1 MEVEVNGKVIRFGK
15 GCNFVPIDD
24 LVQFKKNPKKHEV
37 IDIDLIAKSIERNG
51 FGENLLVCPE
61 TNEILAGNGR
71 YLAAKKLGLK
81 EVPVVY
87 APEGLT
93 EKQKADL
100 VIASNKL
107 VEASG
112 YNDNLQILIDMFEL
126 NPADFGMEEV
136 AKEIEKEMEEEPE
149 VPFTEELREEHN
161 YIVLYFDNDVDWLQA
176 ETLFGKY
183 LTTKQ
188 ALNSKEGFRKM
199 GVGRVVKGADVL
211 KDLGVN

>member
-1 MEVEVNGKVIRFGK
+1 MDNKPIAMPTGCEFVDVNGL
-15 GCNFVPIDD
+15 VP
-24 LVQFKKNPKKHEV
+24 FKRNPKKHE
-37 IDIDLIAKSIERNG
+37 IEDINLIIKSVERNG
-51 FGENLLVCPE
+51 WGDPLLVCPE
-61 TNEILAGNGR
+61 TKEILSGNGR

-112 YNDNLQILIDMFEL
+112 YNDNLQILMDMFEL
-126 NPADFGMEEV
+126 NPADFGLEEV
-136 AKEIEKEMEEEPE
+136 TKEIEKEMEEEPE

-199 GVGRVVKGADVL
+199 GVGRVVRGADVL
-211 KDLGVN
+211 KDLGVC

>member
-1 MEVEVNGKVIRFGK
+1 MENKPIAMPTGCEFVEVNEL
-15 GCNFVPIDD
+15 VP
-24 LVQFKKNPKKHEV
+24 FKRNPKKHE
-37 IDIDLIAKSIERNG
+37 IQDIELIMNSIRRNG
-51 FGENLLVCPE
+51 WGDPLLVCPE
-61 TNEILAGNGR
+61 TKEILSGNGR
-71 YLAAKKLGLK
+71 YLAAKKLGL
-81 EVPVVY
+81 ELIPVVY

-112 YNDNLQILIDMFEL
+112 YNDNLQMLMDMFEL
-126 NPADFGMEEV
+126 NPADFGLEEV
-136 AKEIEKEMEEEPE
+136 TKEIEKEMEEEPE

-199 GVGRVVKGADVL
+199 GVGRVVRGADVL
-211 KDLGVN
+211 KDLGVC

>member
-1 MEVEVNGKVIRFGK
+1 MEIQIKDKVIKFGK
-15 GCNFVPIDD
+15 GCNLVPVED
-24 LVQFKKNPKKHEV
+24 LIPYKKNPKKHDV
-37 IDIDLIAKSIERNG
+37 QDINLIIKSIERNG

-61 TNEILAGNGR
+61 TMEVLSGNGR
-71 YLAAKKLGLK
+71 LLAAKKMGLDK
-81 EVPVVY
+81 VPVVY

-107 VEASG
+107 VEVSG

-126 NPADFGMEEV
+126 NPEDFGMQAIENAV
-136 AKEIEKEMEEEPE
+136 AEMEDEEPE

-176 ETLFGKY
+176 ETLFSKY

-199 GVGRVVKGADVL
+199 GVGRVVRGADVL
-211 KDLGVN
+211 KDLGGN

>member
-1 MEVEVNGKVIRFGK
+1 MDKKTIAMPTGCEFVDVN
-15 GCNFVPIDD
+15 D
-24 LVQFKKNPKKHEV
+24 LVPFKRNPKKHE
-37 IDIDLIAKSIERNG
+37 IEDINLIIKSVERNG
-51 FGENLLVCPE
+51 WGDPLLVCPE
-61 TNEILAGNGR
+61 TKEILSGNGR
-71 YLAAKKLGLK
+71 LMAAKKMGLDK
-81 EVPVVY
+81 VPVVY

-100 VIASNKL
+100 VVASNKL

-126 NPADFGMEEV
+126 NPEDFGMQAIENAV
-136 AKEIEKEMEEEPE
+136 AEMEDEEPE

-176 ETLFGKY
+176 ETLFSKY

-199 GVGRVVKGADVL
+199 GVGRVVRGADVL
-211 KDLGVN
+211 KDLGVC

>member
-1 MEVEVNGKVIRFGK
+1 MDKKPIAMPTGCEFVDVN
-15 GCNFVPIDD
+15 D
-24 LVQFKKNPKKHEV
+24 LVPFKRNPKKHE
-37 IDIDLIAKSIERNG
+37 IEDINLIIKSIERNG
-51 FGENLLVCPE
+51 WGDPLLVCPE
-61 TNEILAGNGR
+61 TKEILSGNGR
-71 YLAAKKLGLK
+71 LMAAKKMGLDK
-81 EVPVVY
+81 VPVVY

-107 VEASG
+107 VEVSG
-112 YNDNLQILIDMFEL
+112 YNDNLQLLIDMFEL
-126 NPADFGMEEV
+126 NPEDFGMQAIENAV
-136 AKEIEKEMEEEPE
+136 AEMEDDEPE

-199 GVGRVVKGADVL
+199 GVGRVVRGADVL
-211 KDLGVN
+211 KDLGGN

>member
-1 MEVEVNGKVIRFGK
+1 MIKMPSGCEFVSVN
-15 GCNFVPIDD
+15 D
-24 LVQFKKNPKKHEV
+24 LVPFKRNPTKHE
-37 IDIDLIAKSIERNG
+37 IQDIELIMKSIERTG
-51 FGENLLVCPE
+51 WGDPRVVGPE
-61 TNEILAGNGR
+61 TKEILSGNGR
-71 YLAAKKLGLK
+71 YLAAKKLGLE

-112 YNDNLQILIDMFEL
+112 YNDNLQILMDMFEL
-126 NPADFGMEEV
+126 NPADFGLEEV
-136 AKEIEKEMEEEPE
+136 TKEIEKEMEEEPE

-199 GVGRVVKGADVL
+199 GVGRVVRGADVL
-211 KDLGVN
+211 KDLGVC

>member
-1 MEVEVNGKVIRFGK
+1 MDIKPIAMPT
-15 GCNFVPIDD
+15 GCEFVDINE
-24 LVQFKKNPKKHEV
+24 LVPFKRNPKKHE
-37 IDIDLIAKSIERNG
+37 IDDINLIVKSVERNG
-51 FGENLLVCPE
+51 WGDPLLVCPE
-61 TNEILAGNGR
+61 TKEILSGNGR
-71 YLAAKKLGLK
+71 YLAAKKIGL
-81 EVPVVY
+81 EMIPVVF

-107 VEASG
+107 VEVSG

-126 NPADFGMEEV
+126 NPEDFGMQALENAV
-136 AKEIEKEMEEEPE
+136 AEIDEEEPE

-199 GVGRVVKGADVL
+199 GVGRVVRGADVL
-211 KDLGVN
+211 KDLGGN

>member
-1 MEVEVNGKVIRFGK
+1 MIKMPSGCKFVSVN
-15 GCNFVPIDD
+15 D
-24 LVQFKKNPKKHEV
+24 LVPFKRNPKKHE
-37 IDIDLIAKSIERNG
+37 IDDINLIVRSIERNG
-51 FGENLLVCPE
+51 WGDPLLVCPE
-61 TNEILAGNGR
+61 TMEILSGNGR
-71 YLAAKKLGLK
+71 YLAAKKLGL
-81 EVPVVY
+81 EEIPVVY

-112 YNDNLQILIDMFEL
+112 YNDNLQILMDMFEL
-126 NPADFGMEEV
+126 NPADFGLEEV
-136 AKEIEKEMEEEPE
+136 TKEIEKEMEEEPE

-199 GVGRVVKGADVL
+199 GVGRVVRGADVL
-211 KDLGVN
+211 KDLGVC

>member
-1 MEVEVNGKVIRFGK
+1 M
-15 GCNFVPIDD
+15 
-24 LVQFKKNPKKHEV
+24 
-37 IDIDLIAKSIERNG
+37 
-51 FGENLLVCPE
+51 
-61 TNEILAGNGR
+61 
-71 YLAAKKLGLK
+71 GLDK
-81 EVPVVY
+81 VPVVY

-100 VIASNKL
+100 VVASNKL

-126 NPADFGMEEV
+126 NPEDFGMQAIENAV
-136 AKEIEKEMEEEPE
+136 AEMEDEEPE

-176 ETLFGKY
+176 ETLFSKY

-199 GVGRVVKGADVL
+199 GVGRVVRGADVL
-211 KDLGVN
+211 KDLGVC

>member
-1 MEVEVNGKVIRFGK
+1 MDKKPIAMPTGCEFVDVN
-15 GCNFVPIDD
+15 D
-24 LVQFKKNPKKHEV
+24 LVPFKRNPKKHE
-37 IDIDLIAKSIERNG
+37 IEDINLIIKSIERNG

-61 TNEILAGNGR
+61 TMEVLSGNGR
-71 YLAAKKLGLK
+71 LMAAKKMGLDK
-81 EVPVVY
+81 VPVVY

-107 VEASG
+107 VEVSG

-126 NPADFGMEEV
+126 NPEDFGMQAIENAV
-136 AKEIEKEMEEEPE
+136 AELEDEEPE

-199 GVGRVVKGADVL
+199 GVGRVVRGADVL
-211 KDLGVN
+211 KDLGGN

>member
-1 MEVEVNGKVIRFGK
+1 MIKMPSGCEFVSVN
-15 GCNFVPIDD
+15 D
-24 LVQFKKNPKKHEV
+24 LVPFKRNPKKHEIQDV
-37 IDIDLIAKSIERNG
+37 ELIVSSIRRNG
-51 FGENLLVCPE
+51 WGDPLLVCPE
-61 TNEILAGNGR
+61 TKEILSGNGR
-71 YLAAKKLGLK
+71 YLAAKKLGL
-81 EVPVVY
+81 EEIPVVY

-112 YNDNLQILIDMFEL
+112 YNDNLQILMDMFEL
-126 NPADFGMEEV
+126 NPADFGLEEV
-136 AKEIEKEMEEEPE
+136 TKEIEKEMEEEPE

-199 GVGRVVKGADVL
+199 GVGRVVRGADVL
-211 KDLGVN
+211 KDLGVC

>member
-1 MEVEVNGKVIRFGK
+1 MINMPS
-15 GCNFVPIDD
+15 GCSFVSIND
-24 LVQFKKNPKKHEV
+24 LVTYKKNPKKHEV
-37 IDIDLIAKSIERNG
+37 QDINLIVKSIERNG
-51 FGENLLVCPE
+51 WGDPLLVCPE
-61 TNEILAGNGR
+61 TNEILSGNGR
-71 YLAAKKLGLK
+71 YLAAKRLGL
-81 EVPVVY
+81 EEIPVVY
-87 APEGLT
+87 APAGLS

-107 VEASG
+107 VEVSG
-112 YNDNLQILIDMFEL
+112 YNDNLEILMGMFEL
-126 NPADFGMEEV
+126 NPEDFGIE
-136 AKEIEKEMEEEPE
+136 AIEKAVKEVEEEPE

-199 GVGRVVKGADVL
+199 GVGRVVRGADVL
-211 KDLGVN
+211 KDLGVK

>member
-1 MEVEVNGKVIRFGK
+1 MINMPM
-15 GCNFVPIDD
+15 GCEFMAISSLVPY
-24 LVQFKKNPKKHEV
+24 KRNPKKHETK
-37 IDIDLIAKSIERNG
+37 DIDLIVRSIERNG
-51 FGENLLVCPE
+51 WGDPLLVCPE
-61 TNEILAGNGR
+61 TMEILSGNGR
-71 YLAAKKLGLK
+71 YLAAKRLKLE

-87 APEGLT
+87 APKGLT

-107 VEASG
+107 VETSG
-112 YNDNLQILIDMFEL
+112 YNDNLQILMDMFDL
-126 NPADFGMEEV
+126 NPDDFGLDEV
-136 AKEIEKEMEEEPE
+136 TKEIEKEMEEEPE

-199 GVGRVVKGADVL
+199 GVGRVVRGADVL
-211 KDLGVN
+211 KDLGVC

>member
-1 MEVEVNGKVIRFGK
+1 MDIKPIAMPTGCEFVEINEL
-15 GCNFVPIDD
+15 VP
-24 LVQFKKNPKKHEV
+24 FKKNPKKHE
-37 IDIDLIAKSIERNG
+37 IQDIELIANSIRRNG
-51 FGENLLVCPE
+51 WGDPLLVCPE
-61 TNEILAGNGR
+61 TKEILSGNGR
-71 YLAAKKLGLK
+71 FLAAKKLGL
-81 EVPVVY
+81 ELIPVVY

>member
-1 MEVEVNGKVIRFGK
+1 MDIKPIAMPT
-15 GCNFVPIDD
+15 GCEFVDINE
-24 LVQFKKNPKKHEV
+24 LVPFKRNPKKHE
-37 IDIDLIAKSIERNG
+37 IDDINLIVKSVERNG
-51 FGENLLVCPE
+51 WGDPLLVCPE
-61 TNEILAGNGR
+61 TKEILSGNGR

-112 YNDNLQILIDMFEL
+112 YNDNLQILMDMFEL
-126 NPADFGMEEV
+126 NPADFGLEEV
-136 AKEIEKEMEEEPE
+136 TKEIEKEIAEEPE

-199 GVGRVVKGADVL
+199 GVGRVVRGADVL
-211 KDLGVN
+211 KDLGVC

>member
-1 MEVEVNGKVIRFGK
+1 MDKKPIAMPTGCEFVDVN
-15 GCNFVPIDD
+15 D
-24 LVQFKKNPKKHEV
+24 LVPFKRNPKKHE
-37 IDIDLIAKSIERNG
+37 IEDINLIIKSVARNG
-51 FGENLLVCPE
+51 WGDPLLVCPE
-61 TNEILAGNGR
+61 TKEILSGNGR
-71 YLAAKKLGLK
+71 LMAAKKMGLDK
-81 EVPVVY
+81 VPVVY

-107 VEASG
+107 VEVSG
-112 YNDNLQILIDMFEL
+112 YNDNLQLLIDMFEL
-126 NPADFGMEEV
+126 NPEDFGMQAIENAV
-136 AKEIEKEMEEEPE
+136 AEMEDEEPE

-199 GVGRVVKGADVL
+199 GVGRVVRGADVL
-211 KDLGVN
+211 KDLGGN

>member
-1 MEVEVNGKVIRFGK
+1 M
-15 GCNFVPIDD
+15 
-24 LVQFKKNPKKHEV
+24 
-37 IDIDLIAKSIERNG
+37 
-51 FGENLLVCPE
+51 
-61 TNEILAGNGR
+61 
-71 YLAAKKLGLK
+71 AAKKMGLDK
-81 EVPVVY
+81 VPVVY

-107 VEASG
+107 VEVSG
-112 YNDNLQILIDMFEL
+112 YNDDLQLLIDMFEL
-126 NPADFGMEEV
+126 NPEDFGMQAIENAV
-136 AKEIEKEMEEEPE
+136 AEMEDEEPE

-176 ETLFGKY
+176 ETLFSKY

-199 GVGRVVKGADVL
+199 GVGRVVRGADVL
-211 KDLGVN
+211 KDLGVC

>member
-1 MEVEVNGKVIRFGK
+1 MEIQIKDKVIKFGK
-15 GCNFVPIDD
+15 GCNLVPVED
-24 LVQFKKNPKKHEV
+24 LIPYKKNPKKHDV
-37 IDIDLIAKSIERNG
+37 QDINLIIKSIERNG

-61 TNEILAGNGR
+61 TMEVLSGNGR
-71 YLAAKKLGLK
+71 LLAAKKMGLDK
-81 EVPVVY
+81 VPVVY

-107 VEASG
+107 VEVSG
-112 YNDNLQILIDMFEL
+112 YNDNLQLLIDMFEL
-126 NPADFGMEEV
+126 NPEDFGMQAIENAV
-136 AKEIEKEMEEEPE
+136 AEMEDEEPE

-176 ETLFGKY
+176 ETLFSKY

-199 GVGRVVKGADVL
+199 GVGRVVRGADVL
-211 KDLGVN
+211 KDLGVY